1 MKKQA
6 AMIAICAALL
16 MCVAAAGCTS
26 STSSSP
32 NASATANSSSQAATA
47 PATAS
52 AATPTASAATPTATP
67 TGSASGLPAGYKIY
81 YFYEEGCPYCEA
93 FSQTSDYAK
102 LAAQPGFTPV
112 VSTNAPAVA
121 QQLGVTVS
129 GYPTAVLV
137 NSNGAVVGTWEYPN
151 ISAATI
157 FAQA

>member
-1 MKKQA
+1 
-6 AMIAICAALL
+6 
-16 MCVAAAGCTS
+16 
-26 STSSSP
+26 
-32 NASATANSSSQAATA
+32 
-47 PATAS
+47 
-52 AATPTASAATPTATP
+52 
-67 TGSASGLPAGYKIY
+67 LPAGYKIY

-93 FSQTSDYAK
+93 FSQTSDYTR

-129 GYPTAVLV
+129 GYPTVVLV

>member
-1 MKKQA
+1 
-6 AMIAICAALL
+6 
-16 MCVAAAGCTS
+16 
-26 STSSSP
+26 
-32 NASATANSSSQAATA
+32 
-47 PATAS
+47 
-52 AATPTASAATPTATP
+52 
-67 TGSASGLPAGYKIY
+67 LPAGYKIY

-93 FSQTSDYAK
+93 FSQTYDYTR

-112 VSTNAPAVA
+112 VSTNAGVA

-129 GYPTAVLV
+129 GYPTVVLV

>member
-16 MCVAAAGCTS
+16 MCVAAAVCTS
-26 STSSSP
+26 STTSSP

-47 PATAS
+47 AATA
-52 AATPTASAATPTATP
+52 TPTPTATP
-67 TGSASGLPAGYKIY
+67 PASASGLPAGYKIY

-93 FSQTSDYAK
+93 FSQTSDYAR

-112 VSTNAPAVA
+112 VSTNAAVA
-121 QQLGVTVS
+121 QQLGVTVR
-129 GYPTAVLV
+129 GYPTVVLV

>member
-16 MCVAAAGCTS
+16 VCVAAAGCTS
-26 STSSSP
+26 STSSP
-32 NASATANSSSQAATA
+32 NAPATQNSSSHAATA
-47 PATAS
+47 
-52 AATPTASAATPTATP
+52 AATVAATPTATP
-67 TGSASGLPAGYKIY
+67 TPASGLPAGYKIY

-93 FSQTSDYAK
+93 FSQTSDYAR

-112 VSTNAPAVA
+112 VSTNAAVA

-129 GYPTAVLV
+129 GYPTVVLV

>member
-26 STSSSP
+26 STTSSP
-32 NASATANSSSQAATA
+32 NASTTTNSSSQAVTAAATA
-47 PATAS
+47 
-52 AATPTASAATPTATP
+52 TPTPTATP
-67 TGSASGLPAGYKIY
+67 PASASGLPAGYKIY
-81 YFYEEGCPYCEA
+81 YFYEEGCHYCEA
-93 FSQTSDYAK
+93 FSQTSDYTQ
-102 LAAQPGFTPV
+102 LAAQPGFIPV
-112 VSTNAPAVA
+112 VSTNAAVA

-129 GYPTAVLV
+129 GYPTVVLV